1 MTVGYN
7 YGPQDKRFE
16 SGGGKSTD
24 PDDSL
29 GYAWDF
35 GGVAAGTVSIAARA
49 YGELFR
55 APRALLPWEG

>member
-29 GYAWDF
+29 GYA
-35 GGVAAGTVSIAARA
+35 
-49 YGELFR
+49 
-55 APRALLPWEG
+55 